1 MESSDSVALNE
12 TYLQDQNLTANQ
24 AGTSCDSVQVCN
36 ACSIRKT
43 RTETSCDS
51 IEFCEDCAAKNVLS
65 RKPSRRNTTDT
76 QSTMTVCSKCQ
87 ISFRPGVQSSCG
99 SVDICDDCG
108 KINRPSSR
116 QSSPEASCESMAVC
130 SKCQVSF
137 QRPQTSCES
146 VDVCEKCAMPGKIPS
161 RAIIEASCDSV
172 NVCRE
177 CESILK
183 SGPETS
189 CDSINICEACAK
201 KNLSLSRKASRMET
215 TETSCDSMATCS
227 KCYLSFQRPQ
237 TSRDSIDVCSQ
248 CAMRP
253 ATANIPS
260 KTRLPVTSCDSVN
273 VCRRCSSIMKVRPQT
288 STGSSDNR
296 YWSRYDYPSTE
307 DTSRWE
313 TTETSPLRA
322 YSSCY
327 WPLQRETQKS
337 NKSIYACS
345 SCGTRIGQGTGLY
358 GSLSR
363 PCVGPTCRQSD
374 SPKTYKVSGTFQ
386 LTAVEASTNL

>member
-12 TYLQDQNLTANQ
+12 TYLQDQNLAANQ
-24 AGTSCDSVQVCN
+24 PGTSCDSVQVCN

-76 QSTMTVCSKCQ
+76 QSTMTVCSKCK
-87 ISFRPGVQSSCG
+87 ISFRPGVPSSCG
-99 SVDICDDCG
+99 SIDICDDCG

-137 QRPQTSCES
+137 QRPQASCES

-189 CDSINICEACAK
+189 CDS
-201 KNLSLSRKASRMET
+201 
-215 TETSCDSMATCS
+215 MATCS

-237 TSRDSIDVCSQ
+237 TSCDSIDVCSQ

-260 KTRLPVTSCDSVN
+260 RTRLPVTSCDSVN

-313 TTETSPLRA
+313 TTGTSPLRA
-322 YSSCY
+322 CSSCY

-363 PCVGPTCRQSD
+363 PCIGPTCRHIPQSD
-374 SPKTYKVSGTFQ
+374 SPKTYKLSGTFQ